1 MKSCLELRGAD
12 AKAWLLTVP
21 DWPMKR
27 PQFGNWQSRP
37 AVWRAT
43 VLYIG
48 TTVVCLCG
56 SLFWASRLLPRVRS
70 NAFHS
75 EMSKPPT
82 TGMYSS
88 GAEGKC
94 NYICDQFAQLG
105 AQPPDRNIYLRF
117 ESPGSWRPIQ
127 EVRSSKH
134 SLSML
139 ASLSLENKA
148 QQQKTS
154 TSAFMS

>member
-1 MKSCLELRGAD
+1 MQKLGSWLCPTGQWNGPSLVTGSPGLQSGEQQSC
-12 AKAWLLTVP
+12 T
-21 DWPMKR
+21 
-27 PQFGNWQSRP
+27 S
-37 AVWRAT
+37 
-43 VLYIG
+43 G

-70 NAFHS
+70 NVFHS